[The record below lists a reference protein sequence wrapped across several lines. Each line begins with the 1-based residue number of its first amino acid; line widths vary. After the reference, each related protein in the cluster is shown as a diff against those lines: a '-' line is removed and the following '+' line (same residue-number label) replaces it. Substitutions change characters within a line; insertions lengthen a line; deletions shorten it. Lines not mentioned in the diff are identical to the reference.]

1 MQSVVTEYESY
12 HFHLLYDAVLS
23 LAGYLI
29 VLVICR
35 RFAIHDPAPR
45 VKLFGLVICLPI
57 LGEAAAFV
65 AYLARPDPQTAV
77 GQIILRFHEECEFCS
92 VLDEPVFLS
101 SRPHL
106 VLQGLFVLALISIAK
121 SGLGRIAFS
130 QIVAQ
135 CSPFPFDSFP
145 EIHRH
150 LLHVAEHCHFPLPK
164 IVISPHMMP
173 VAVTYGL
180 RQPVI
185 VVSQGMLLHYSS
197 PELESVLI
205 HELAHAVRR
214 DNRWN
219 WLIGLLRDMLALLP
233 TSHLAWQQMIAS
245 QEEACDDF
253 SIFWTGRPLDLARS
267 LVKALQYPH
276 SRELA
281 WLSGLFLIAATF
293 RSANAVER
301 RIKRIIHAQRHG
313 PQPPAGV
320 SVSLPYAAMVFL
332 FLLYALPIAVG
343 C

>member
-1 MQSVVTEYESY
+1 
-12 HFHLLYDAVLS
+12 
-23 LAGYLI
+23 
-29 VLVICR
+29 
-35 RFAIHDPAPR
+35 
-45 VKLFGLVICLPI
+45 
-57 LGEAAAFV
+57 
-65 AYLARPDPQTAV
+65 
-77 GQIILRFHEECEFCS
+77 
-92 VLDEPVFLS
+92 
-101 SRPHL
+101 
-106 VLQGLFVLALISIAK
+106 
-121 SGLGRIAFS
+121 
-130 QIVAQ
+130 
-135 CSPFPFDSFP
+135 
-145 EIHRH
+145 
-150 LLHVAEHCHFPLPK
+150 
-164 IVISPHMMP
+164 MMP

-219 WLIGLLRDMLALLP
+219 WLIGLLRDMLVLLP

-293 RSANAVER
+293 RSANAVEM